1 MKYITDY
8 GVLMDLFIHSVVK
21 RTPDL
26 AHKSF
31 IKKIQ
36 NKLDRYHKR
45 RLSMCQTSEL
55 RVKRAVT
62 VTEEELRDM
71 PSEISIGA
79 IIWLI
84 HNRHKDILK
93 PYNFDPKSF
102 EDMNKYFHAQGVIMA
117 TAKVLNRIEEHM
129 YDGADEATS

>member
-1 MKYITDY
+1 MRYITDY
-8 GVLMDLFIHSVVK
+8 GVLMELFIASVVK
-21 RTPDL
+21 RTPEL
-26 AHKSF
+26 EHKSF

-45 RLSMCQTSEL
+45 RLGMCAKSET
-55 RVKRAVT
+55 RVRSAVLKA
-62 VTEEELRDM
+62 EEALKDL

-84 HNRHKDILK
+84 HNRHRDELK
-93 PYNFDPKSF
+93 PYEFDPKTF

-117 TAKVLNRIEEHM
+117 TAKVLNKIEEYM
-129 YDGADEATS
+129 NDRADEATS

>member
-1 MKYITDY
+1 MQYITDK

-21 RTPDL
+21 RSPEL

-45 RLSMCQTSEL
+45 RLGMCQVSEI

-62 VTEEELRDM
+62 KTEEELRGM

-84 HNRHKDILK
+84 HNRNKELLK

-117 TAKVLNRIEEHM
+117 TAKVLNKIEENM
-129 YDGADEATS
+129 KDES

>member
-1 MKYITDY
+1 
-8 GVLMDLFIHSVVK
+8 MDLFIASVVK
-21 RTPDL
+21 RTPEL

-45 RLSMCQTSEL
+45 RQSMCLVSEG

-62 VTEEELRDM
+62 KAEEELRDL

-79 IIWLI
+79 ILWLI
-84 HNRHKDILK
+84 QNRHREILK
-93 PYNFDPKSF
+93 PYNFEPKSF

>member
-1 MKYITDY
+1 MKYVTDY

-21 RTPDL
+21 RSPEL

-45 RLSMCQTSEL
+45 RLVMCQVSEV

-62 VTEEELRDM
+62 KAEEELRDL
-71 PSEISIGA
+71 PSEISIGT
-79 IIWLI
+79 ILWLI
-84 HNRHKDILK
+84 HNRNKELLK
-93 PYNFDPKSF
+93 PYNFDLKSF